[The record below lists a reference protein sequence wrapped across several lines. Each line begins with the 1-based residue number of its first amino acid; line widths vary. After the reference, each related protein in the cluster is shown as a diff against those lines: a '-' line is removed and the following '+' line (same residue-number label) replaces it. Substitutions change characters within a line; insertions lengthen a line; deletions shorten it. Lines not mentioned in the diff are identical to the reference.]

1 MDPMSEVRMNRR
13 FLGLLGVGA
22 ALVFTAA
29 GCKGD
34 PLSDADG
41 NPVAIVTSF
50 TDLVVDVGSSVTF
63 TAEVVDGRN
72 TPLQTAITASACDA
86 KVTASLDPN
95 FNPVPATATGF
106 VVAGVTA
113 GTSCVNLSGGG
124 LQATVDVTVN

>member
-22 ALVFTAA
+22 ALAFTVA

-41 NPVAIVTSF
+41 TPVALTTSF
-50 TDLVVDVGSSVTF
+50 TDLVVSIGDTVSF
-63 TAEVVDGRN
+63 TARVVDGRN
-72 TPLQTAITASACDA
+72 TPLVETITAGACDA
-86 KVTASLDPN
+86 KITAAIDPN
-95 FNPVPATATGF
+95 FDPVPVTSTGF
-106 VVAGVTA
+106 IVVGVSA
-113 GTSCVNLSGGG
+113 GTSCVNVAGAG

>member
-13 FLGLLGVGA
+13 ILGLLGVGA
-22 ALVFTAA
+22 ALVFTVA

-41 NPVAIVTSF
+41 TPVALTTSF
-50 TDLVVDVGSSVTF
+50 TDLVVDVGNSVTF

-72 TPLQTAITASACDA
+72 TPLEVAITAVACDA
-86 KVTASLDPN
+86 KVTTSPDPD
-95 FNPVPATATGF
+95 FNPVPATTSGF
-106 VVAGVTA
+106 LVAGVTA

>member
-13 FLGLLGVGA
+13 ILGLLGVGA
-22 ALVFTAA
+22 ALVFTVA

-41 NPVAIVTSF
+41 TPVAITTSF
-50 TDLVVDVGSSVTF
+50 TDLVVDVGDSVSF

-72 TPLQTAITASACDA
+72 TPLAVTITAGACDA
-86 KVTASLDPN
+86 KITAALDPT
-95 FNPVPATATGF
+95 FNAVPATTTGF

-113 GTSCVNLSGGG
+113 GTSCVNVSGAG

>member
-13 FLGLLGVGA
+13 ILGLLGVGA
-22 ALVFTAA
+22 ALVFTVA

-41 NPVAIVTSF
+41 TPVALTTSF
-50 TDLVVDVGSSVTF
+50 TDLVVAVGDSVTF

-72 TPLQTAITASACDA
+72 TPLQVSITAGACDA
-86 KVTASLDPN
+86 KITAAPDPN
-95 FNPVPATATGF
+95 FNPVPATAAGF
-106 VVAGVTA
+106 VIAGVTV